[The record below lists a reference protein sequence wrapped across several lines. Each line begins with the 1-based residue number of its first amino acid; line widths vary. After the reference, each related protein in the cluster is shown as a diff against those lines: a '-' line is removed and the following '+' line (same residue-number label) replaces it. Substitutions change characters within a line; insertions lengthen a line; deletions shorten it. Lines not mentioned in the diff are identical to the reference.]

1 MNKRYISMLSLVAAL
16 SVSAATPADSIAVG
30 AITGLSKDQPVDIGG
45 DRTFTREE
53 STGAVSVITT
63 DHLNR
68 RSAKNIGNSILG
80 EGSGLISL
88 QGAGSY
94 AAQNPTFYIRGLQ
107 TLNGNTTPLF
117 IVDGVER
124 DINLISPEE
133 VESVSILK
141 DAVATALY
149 GYKGINGVVVVT
161 TKRGSYNSKEITFTY
176 DHVFN
181 SVAHRPKMVDAYTY
195 ASAMNE
201 ARANDGLSAMYNANE
216 LNAFRT
222 GNYPYLYPNVNWLDE
237 TFNNHG
243 AANKYNVQFRGGTD
257 KFRYYA
263 MLDLLTDNGFIKRP
277 NQNEGYSTQ
286 DKFSRG
292 NMRMN
297 LDIDL
302 TPTTLVSVNVLG
314 AIAETRQPGEQADL
328 WSMVYNVP
336 AAAFPIK
343 AADGKWGSSNT
354 WKGTSNPVA
363 EAEGAGYYKNH
374 QRLLQSDLT
383 IRQDLSAITKGLS
396 ANIRVAYDNIANIY
410 ENHSKTFIYNTVTPS
425 WPEGQAEPTFTSAIE
440 GADSE
445 LGSDAKTNTYN
456 RRFHFDGGFNY
467 DRTFGDF
474 GVYSQL
480 KWDYEY
486 VDPEGS
492 NNTIYRQDITWWSHL
507 NYKQR
512 YLLDLTL
519 VESGTNRLAPGSKWS
534 FSPTVGLGWVISNES
549 FWSNPASYLK
559 LRATFGKINADFLP
573 DGNWTYYAQQYTTA
587 GGTYPFHPS
596 WSSDFGRTSL
606 GRMATQHLG
615 HEYAYKYNVGIDAS
629 PIAGLDLS
637 LDLWKERRS
646 GIWVETGGKY
656 SAVLG
661 MDAPYENDGIVDS
674 KGFEFSADY
683 TKSFGDFTFNV
694 GGNVSYN
701 INEIVEMDEEPR
713 LYSNLVQTGHSVG
726 QLYGL
731 EAIGFFTSEADIAN
745 SPKQNFSTVRVGDI
759 KYRDINGDGVIDNND
774 KTAIGHSST
783 CPNLYYNFRLGAEYK
798 GFGVYAFFQGTG
810 RYTAYLNTTS
820 MYWPLIN
827 NTNISQY
834 AYDNRWTPENQ
845 DALFPALSSQS
856 NANNYQA
863 STLWL
868 RDRSFL
874 KLRNLEVYYN
884 LPKPWL
890 NSTLKVVNAAK
901 VYVRA
906 IDLFCAGSD
915 VPENDPEA
923 YGISRLNKSFA
934 VGLSVTF

>member
-1 MNKRYISMLSLVAAL
+1 MMSLVAAL
-16 SVSAATPADSIAVG
+16 GLAAATPADSVAVG
-30 AITGLSKDQPVDIGG
+30 AISGLSKDQPVDIGG
-45 DRTFTREE
+45 DRTFTRAE
-53 STGAVSVITT
+53 STGAVSVIPT

-88 QGAGSY
+88 QGPGTY
-94 AAQNPTFYIRGLQ
+94 ANQNPTFYIRGLQ
-107 TLNGNTTPLF
+107 TLNGNNTPLM

-161 TKRGSYNSKEITFTY
+161 TKRGKYNSKEITFTY

-181 SVAHRPKMVDAYTY
+181 SIAHRPKMVDGYTY
-195 ASAMNE
+195 ALAINE
-201 ARANDGLSAMYNANE
+201 ARANDGLSPRYNANE
-216 LNAFRT
+216 LGAFQNGT
-222 GNYPYLYPNVNWLDE
+222 YPYLYPNVNWLDE

-243 AANKYNVQFRGGTD
+243 AANKYNVQFKGGTD
-257 KFRYYA
+257 KFRYYT
-263 MLDLLTDNGFIKRP
+263 MIDLLTDNGFIKRP
-277 NQNEGYSTQ
+277 NANEGYSTQ

-302 TPTTLVSVNVLG
+302 TPTTLVKVNVLG
-314 AIAETRQPGEQADL
+314 AIAETRMPGNADTDL
-328 WSMVYNVP
+328 WSMIYNTP
-336 AAAFPIK
+336 SAAFPIK

-354 WKGTSNPVA
+354 WKGTVNPVA
-363 EAEGAGYYKNH
+363 ESQGAGYSKNH
-374 QRLLQSDLT
+374 TRMLQSDLQ
-383 IRQDLSAITKGLS
+383 IRQDLGMITPGLS
-396 ANIRVAYDNIANIY
+396 ANVRVSYDNIANIY
-410 ENHSKTFIYNTVTPS
+410 EDHSKTFVYNTVTPS
-425 WPEGQAEPTFTSAIE
+425 WPVGQSEPTFTDNIE

-445 LGSDAKTNTYN
+445 LGSDAKTNTFD
-456 RRFHFDGGFNY
+456 RRLFVEAGVNY
-467 DRTFGDF
+467 DRTFGDL

-480 KWDYEY
+480 KWNYEY
-486 VDPEGS
+486 DDPNGV
-492 NNTIYRQDITWWSHL
+492 NNTLYRTNITWWSHL
-507 NYKQR
+507 SYKQR

-519 VESGTNRLAPGSKWS
+519 VESGSNRLAPGSKWA
-534 FSPTVGLGWVISNES
+534 FSPTVGLGWVISNEG
-549 FWSNPASYLK
+549 FWTNPASYLK
-559 LRATFGKINADFLP
+559 LRATFGKLNADFIP
-573 DGNWTYYAQQYTTA
+573 ENNWTYYAQQYTTA
-587 GGTYPFHPS
+587 GGTYPFYPS
-596 WSSDFGRTSL
+596 WGSAFGRTSL

-615 HEYAYKYNVGIDAS
+615 REHAYKYNVGLDYS
-629 PIAGLDLS
+629 PLAGLDLS
-637 LDLWKERRS
+637 LDLFKERRS
-646 GIWVETGGKY
+646 GIWVDTSGKY

-674 KGFEFSADY
+674 KGLEFSADY
-683 TKSFGDFTFNV
+683 TKTFGDFTFNV
-694 GGNVSYN
+694 GGNFSYN
-701 INEIVEMDEEPR
+701 TSKIVEMDEEPR
-713 LYSNLVQTGHSVG
+713 LYPNLVQTGHRVG
-726 QLYGL
+726 QIYGL
-731 EAIGFFTSEADIAN
+731 EAIGFFNSEAEIAN
-745 SPKQNFSTVRVGDI
+745 SPVQNFSTVRVGDI
-759 KYRDINGDGVIDNND
+759 KYRDVNGDNVIDAND
-774 KTAIGHSST
+774 EVAIGYSGQA
-783 CPNLYYNFRLGAEYK
+783 PEIFYNFRLGLEYK
-798 GFGVYAFFQGTG
+798 GIGVYAFFQGTG
-810 RYTAYLNTTS
+810 RYSAVLNTQS

-827 NTNISQY
+827 NSNISQY
-834 AYDNRWTPENQ
+834 AYDNRWTPEHQ

-856 NANNYQA
+856 NANNYQT

-890 NSTLKVVNAAK
+890 ASTLKVVNAAK
-901 VYVRA
+901 VYVRC

-923 YGISRLNKSFA
+923 YGYNRLNKSVA